1 MNFNASDRRDDIEQ
15 EGGLTFNGLSVNGI
29 KDEASKQLVDAF
41 LQDYG
46 KLPQK
51 LQSST
56 KTMEAQALDQ
66 EQTEK
71 RLMALRDKAKEILQD
86 RVDKRYVPKN
96 RIASEEN
103 QNINVIHLVLSN
115 IQYSTSSQDQERLA
129 MIASL
134 QKRLEGQ
141 NAVLEGIATQKTGRE
156 RLGFA
161 GKQKTLLEDLQ
172 SVEAQVQWKEE
183 QVSTQQRAK
192 VLHYCCKKVAPDI
205 FYAKNPLSDRIRR
218 WILAKWPNTEYAP
231 QDLNKLEAALTGY
244 QQATATSPVRA
255 ARAQVIGTKL
265 TMIIANY
272 RKAKIRELESAKS
285 ERVAA
290 A

>member
-86 RVDKRYVPKN
+86 WVDKRYIPQN
-96 RIASEEN
+96 RIASAEN
-103 QNINVIHLVLSN
+103 KNINVIQLVLNN
-115 IQYSTSSQDQERLA
+115 IQYSTSSQDQERQA

-141 NAVLEGIATQKTGRE
+141 NAALEGIATQKTGRE

-172 SVEAQVQWKEE
+172 SVEAQVQ
-183 QVSTQQRAK
+183 
-192 VLHYCCKKVAPDI
+192 
-205 FYAKNPLSDRIRR
+205 
-218 WILAKWPNTEYAP
+218 
-231 QDLNKLEAALTGY
+231 
-244 QQATATSPVRA
+244 
-255 ARAQVIGTKL
+255 
-265 TMIIANY
+265 
-272 RKAKIRELESAKS
+272 
-285 ERVAA
+285 
-290 A
+290 